1 MANRADFEKTALPHL
16 DVVFRAAL
24 VMSGQRATA
33 DDLVQAT
40 FAQALAAF
48 ASYREGTNCRAWLLR
63 ILRNTWYDELRHRR
77 VVGPVAQIDELEV
90 AAGDRADE
98 PVWDEP
104 RAVLE
109 SFSDEQVI
117 AALLALPEDQRL
129 ALYLTEVA
137 EMTLDEAAAIMD
149 VAAGTIKS
157 RTSRARA
164 TLKKALAAHARDLGF
179 TGRRP

>member
-1 MANRADFEKTALPHL
+1 M
-16 DVVFRAAL
+16 
-24 VMSGQRATA
+24 
-33 DDLVQAT
+33 
-40 FAQALAAF
+40 AAF

-63 ILRNTWYDELRHRR
+63 ILRNTWYNELRHRQI
-77 VVGPVAQIDELEV
+77 VGPVARIDELEV
-90 AAGDRADE
+90 AAGDSADE
-98 PVWDEP
+98 PLWDNP

-117 AALLALPEDQRL
+117 AALVQLPEDQRL

-137 EMTLDEAAAIMD
+137 QLTLDEAAAIMD

-157 RTSRARA
+157 RTCRARA
-164 TLKKALAAHARDLGF
+164 ALRKILAAHARDLGF